1 MPLSSFP
8 GLQVVIQA
16 LNSSTEFCVA
26 LSGNLLTVAN
36 FLFTTVFNFP
46 VKRTQIC
53 FNITR
58 QSVFPFLTECM
69 SKVNHLKIKIYK
81 KWHAGLTE
89 AKALVFIFS

>member
-46 VKRTQIC
+46 VKRT
-53 FNITR
+53 
-58 QSVFPFLTECM
+58 
-69 SKVNHLKIKIYK
+69 
-81 KWHAGLTE
+81 
-89 AKALVFIFS
+89 